1 MENPEVTEVAE
12 SIYIRI
18 LYSNNSVTFI
28 IVELMKLFFIILR
41 SIIYVPLFILLF
53 GWLALNVRVYD
64 TKLGVILPQ
73 WTSIIGIVIMA
84 LGSIL
89 ILICVVFFVVRGK
102 GTPAVFD
109 PPTEFVAVGPYA
121 YVRNPMYIGGFILLV
136 GFGLYHLS
144 LSILILAV
152 ILIVVFHFFVLIVEE
167 PNLERLFGKSYLDY
181 KKKINRW
188 LPKLKHY

>member
-1 MENPEVTEVAE
+1 
-12 SIYIRI
+12 
-18 LYSNNSVTFI
+18 
-28 IVELMKLFFIILR
+28 MKLFFTILR
-41 SIIYVPLFILLF
+41 SMFYVPLFILLF
-53 GWLALNVRVYD
+53 GWLALTIRVYD

-73 WTSIIGIVIMA
+73 WTPIIGIVTMTV
-84 LGSIL
+84 GSIL
-89 ILICVVFFVVRGK
+89 ILICVIFFVIKGK

-109 PPTEFVAVGPYA
+109 PPTEFVAAGPYA

-144 LSILILAV
+144 LSILVLAI
-152 ILIVVFHFFVLIVEE
+152 ILIVVFHFFVVLVEE

>member
-1 MENPEVTEVAE
+1 
-12 SIYIRI
+12 
-18 LYSNNSVTFI
+18 
-28 IVELMKLFFIILR
+28 MKLFFIILR
-41 SIIYVPLFILLF
+41 SLIYVPLFILLF

-64 TKLGVILPQ
+64 TKLGVSLPQ
-73 WTSIIGIVIMA
+73 WVSIVGMVSMA
-84 LGSIL
+84 VGSVL
-89 ILICVVFFVVRGK
+89 ILLCVVVFVIRGK

-109 PPTEFVAVGPYA
+109 PPREFVAVGPYA
-121 YVRNPMYIGGFILLV
+121 YVRNPMYIGGFILLA

-152 ILIVVFHFFVLIVEE
+152 ILIVVFHFFVLMVEE

-188 LPKLKHY
+188 LPKLKCY

>member
-1 MENPEVTEVAE
+1 
-12 SIYIRI
+12 
-18 LYSNNSVTFI
+18 
-28 IVELMKLFFIILR
+28 MKLFFTILR
-41 SIIYVPLFILLF
+41 SMIYVPLFILLF

-73 WTSIIGIVIMA
+73 WASIIGIFTMTA
-84 LGSIL
+84 GSIL
-89 ILICVVFFVVRGK
+89 VLICVGFFVIRGR

-109 PPTEFVAVGPYA
+109 PPVEFVAVGPYA
-121 YVRNPMYIGGFILLV
+121 YVRNPMYIGGFMLLV

-144 LSILILAV
+144 LSIIILAV
-152 ILIVVFHFFVLIVEE
+152 VLIVVFHFFVVIVEE